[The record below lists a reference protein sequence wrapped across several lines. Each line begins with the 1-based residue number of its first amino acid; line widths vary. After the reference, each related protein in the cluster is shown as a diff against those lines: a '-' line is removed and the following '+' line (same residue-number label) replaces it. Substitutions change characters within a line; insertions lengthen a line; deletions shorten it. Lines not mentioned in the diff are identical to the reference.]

1 MAEFTGRE
9 MHSIRRALAIATIA
23 VERVTERSHSG
34 DAGMK
39 ALLVKLVESDVEL
52 VMYARE
58 ARIAL
63 TREPEPAQALSA
75 RRHRRRGRG
84 LAGTHGCQG
93 RGLPAIAAGMSAGRR
108 SPARATPKL
117 VTHRARRRAAGATG
131 VRRFS
136 LLISIARPA

>member
-9 MHSIRRALAIATIA
+9 MHLIRRALAIATIA

-52 VMYARE
+52 VMYVRE

-63 TREPEPAQALSA
+63 PENQS
-75 RRHRRRGRG
+75 RRRRYQPGG
-84 LAGTHGCQG
+84 GQ
-93 RGLPAIAAGMSAGRR
+93 
-108 SPARATPKL
+108 
-117 VTHRARRRAAGATG
+117 
-131 VRRFS
+131 VRLS
-136 LLISIARPA
+136 MPGDGD